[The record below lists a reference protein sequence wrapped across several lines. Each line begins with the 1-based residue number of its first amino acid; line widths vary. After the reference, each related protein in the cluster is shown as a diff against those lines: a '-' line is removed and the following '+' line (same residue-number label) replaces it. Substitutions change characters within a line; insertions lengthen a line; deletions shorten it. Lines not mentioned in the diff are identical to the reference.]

1 MKRSRL
7 LVLPAALLVLVA
19 ATHHPARLHAT
30 GQEPAAAA
38 VAQAPALQGTFV
50 LEPGANEKVVA
61 AINAGTARMNFIKRP
76 IARSR
81 LKKTNLPPYGVVRI
95 SHTPTEVSIDM
106 DGRAPILT
114 PADGKTIKWKR
125 PEDGEILDV
134 NTVWE
139 SGTLKET
146 FVAGDGSRENLF
158 SISPDGEVMTMQVTI
173 RSPQL
178 GTPIVYK
185 LDYRRKAS

>member
-1 MKRSRL
+1 MKRTRL
-7 LVLPAALLVLVA
+7 LALPFVLLLTIA
-19 ATHHPARLHAT
+19 ATHRPTRTHLLP
-30 GQEPAAAA
+30 QEAAAPVVNQSA
-38 VAQAPALQGTFV
+38 ALQGTFTI
-50 LEPGANEKVVA
+50 LPGAEEAVVN
-61 AINAGTARMNFIKRP
+61 AITSGTARMNFIKRP

-81 LKKTNLPPYGVVRI
+81 LKKTNLPPYQVVRI
-95 SHTPTEVSIDM
+95 SHTPAEVSIDM

-139 SGTLKET
+139 SGALKET

-158 SISPDGEVMTMQVTI
+158 SISPDSQILTMQVTI

-185 LDYRRKAS
+185 LEYRRKAS

>member
-1 MKRSRL
+1 MKRTRL
-7 LVLPAALLVLVA
+7 LALPIVLLLVIA
-19 ATHHPARLHAT
+19 ATRRPAQTHLLA
-30 GQEPAAAA
+30 QDAA
-38 VAQAPALQGTFV
+38 VPQDNQCTLQGTFTV
-50 LEPGANEKVVA
+50 QPGAEDIVVKG
-61 AINAGTARMNFIKRP
+61 ITDGTASMNFIKRP

-81 LKKTNLPPYGVVRI
+81 LKKTNLPPYQVVRI
-95 SHTPTEVSIDM
+95 SHTPAEVSIDM

-125 PEDGEILDV
+125 PEDGEVLDV

-139 SGTLKET
+139 QNNLKET

-158 SISPDGEVMTMQVTI
+158 EPSADGQSMVMQVTI

-178 GTPIVYK
+178 KQPIVYR
-185 LDYRRKAS
+185 LTYHRKA

>member
-7 LVLPAALLVLVA
+7 LALPIALLLLAA
-19 ATHHPARLHAT
+19 ATHHPTHLRG
-30 GQEPAAAA
+30 GQEPAAVAA
-38 VAQAPALQGTFV
+38 VQSPGLQGTFV

-61 AINAGTARMNFIKRP
+61 AITSGTASMNFIKRP

-81 LKKTNLPPYGVVRI
+81 LKKTNLPPYGTVRI
-95 SHTPTEVSIDM
+95 SHTPTEVSVDM

-125 PEDGEILDV
+125 PEDGEMLDV

-139 SGTLKET
+139 NGALKET

-158 SISPDGEVMTMQVTI
+158 AISPDGQIMTMQVTI

-178 GTPIVYK
+178 KQPIVYK
-185 LDYRRKAS
+185 LDYRRKA